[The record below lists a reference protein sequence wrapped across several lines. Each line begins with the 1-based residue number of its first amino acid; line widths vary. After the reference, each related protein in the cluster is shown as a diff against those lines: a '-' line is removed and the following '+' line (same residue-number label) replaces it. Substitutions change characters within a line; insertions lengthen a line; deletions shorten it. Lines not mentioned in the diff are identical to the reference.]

1 MPLSTP
7 CGPRWSNCVVG
18 SRRTGADGSMSVT
31 GPELLPGG
39 LAFAL
44 VGGAAAVATAAATPV
59 ARRLAT
65 RSGVLVAPDD
75 RNVHESPTATLGG
88 TAMLFGLFV
97 GAATAWLLGD
107 FASVFAAPS
116 EMIGVLVAAAVI
128 CAVGVVDDISP
139 LSVPA
144 KVAGMV
150 VAGVVLSVVG
160 VSLVVLRIPF
170 FETVIL
176 SSNMSALLT
185 VVWVVL
191 IANAVNLID
200 GLDGL
205 AGGIV
210 AIAAATFLFY
220 AIRLGDAGVLTAS
233 SPGALI
239 AVLVVGICVGFLPH
253 NVHPARIFMGDGGAL
268 LLGLLMAA
276 STMSVGGSTD
286 AVFSGQAFFFF
297 APIFIPLFIL
307 GVPLFDMAF
316 AIVRRAATRGI
327 RVTHADKDH
336 LHHRLLRLGYGHR
349 RAVWILWAWTAL
361 LSGFVLWPTYTG
373 SGDAIVPIGIAAVC
387 LLLFTVF
394 HPRLRDSVL
403 TGSPDD
409 HSDGVG

>member
-1 MPLSTP
+1 
-7 CGPRWSNCVVG
+7 
-18 SRRTGADGSMSVT
+18 MSVT
-31 GPELLPGG
+31 GSELLPGG

-59 ARRLAT
+59 AHRLAT

-150 VAGVVLSVVG
+150 VAGVALSVVG

-297 APIFIPLFIL
+297 APVFIPLFIL

>member
-1 MPLSTP
+1 
-7 CGPRWSNCVVG
+7 
-18 SRRTGADGSMSVT
+18 MSVT

-139 LSVPA
+139 LSAPA

-150 VAGVVLSVVG
+150 VAGVALSVVG

>member
-1 MPLSTP
+1 
-7 CGPRWSNCVVG
+7 
-18 SRRTGADGSMSVT
+18 MSVM
-31 GPELLPGG
+31 GAEVLPGG
-39 LAFAL
+39 LAFTV
-44 VGGAAAVATAAATPV
+44 VGGATAIATAVATPL
-59 ARRLAT
+59 ARHLAT

-97 GAATAWLLGD
+97 GALTAWLIGD
-107 FASVFAAPS
+107 FATVFAVPS
-116 EMIGVLVAAAVI
+116 EMLGVLVAAAAI

-139 LSVPA
+139 LSA
-144 KVAGMV
+144 STKLAGMV
-150 VAGVVLSVVG
+150 VAGAILSIVG

-170 FETVIL
+170 LETAIL

-210 AIAAATFLFY
+210 AIAAATFLLY
-220 AIRLGDAGVLTAS
+220 AIRLGDAGVLTEH

-239 AVLVVGICVGFLPH
+239 AVIVVGICVGFLPH

-297 APIFIPLFIL
+297 APVFIPLFIL

-316 AIVRRAATRGI
+316 AILRRAMTRGI
-327 RVTHADKDH
+327 RVTQADKDH
-336 LHHRLLRLGYGHR
+336 LHHRLLRLGHGHR

-394 HPRLRDSVL
+394 HPRLRGSIPATSLDDSS
-403 TGSPDD
+403 GEAD
-409 HSDGVG
+409 

>member
-1 MPLSTP
+1 
-7 CGPRWSNCVVG
+7 
-18 SRRTGADGSMSVT
+18 MSVT

>member
-1 MPLSTP
+1 
-7 CGPRWSNCVVG
+7 
-18 SRRTGADGSMSVT
+18 MSVT
-31 GPELLPGG
+31 GSELLPGG

-59 ARRLAT
+59 AHRLAI

-297 APIFIPLFIL
+297 APVFIPLFIL

>member
-1 MPLSTP
+1 
-7 CGPRWSNCVVG
+7 
-18 SRRTGADGSMSVT
+18 MSVT

-150 VAGVVLSVVG
+150 VAGVALSVVG